1 MRIAI
6 TGSWRHEDAADW
18 GLHDGGDFFA
28 AARAIGA
35 ELVKLGH
42 RLVIAS
48 DAPHTADRAAVEG
61 AVEALPQDGVYDDP
75 VVDLLR
81 PDPDTFGELAARRPG
96 FFNAR
101 TAPANRRVVKLYQVH
116 LADAVLAIGGAAGT
130 LQAAIAAAVSG
141 RRIVPV
147 GAFGG
152 AAAQAVDVFE
162 ATAGRWGPHVPPH
175 ERLGPLALRWTPA
188 STELVL
194 RALGARHPRILIVHG
209 HDLESR
215 DALFRLLVEL
225 GLPRPIVMA
234 AQPELGRTLPQKFQD
249 LAEKVDAAIALV
261 TEDDLGRLRD
271 EAEAMLRGRARQN
284 VWVEVGWFWGKLGLA
299 RTMLLGKKG
308 VEMPSDLSGLL
319 VGEFDRSPVER
330 EEEICRWVES
340 LGWPRPT
347 RHPP

>member
-6 TGSWRHEDAADW
+6 TGSWREKDAAEW
-18 GLHDGGDFFA
+18 GLRDRDGFFR

-42 RLVIAS
+42 RLVVAT
-48 DAPHTADRAAVEG
+48 DAPHTADRAAVDG
-61 AVEALPQDGVYDDP
+61 AVEGLPRDGVYEEP

-81 PDPDTFGELAARRPG
+81 PDHEAFGDLAERRPG
-96 FFNAR
+96 FVNLR
-101 TAPANRRVVKLYQVH
+101 STPPNSQVTKLYQVH
-116 LADAVLAIGGAAGT
+116 LSDAVLAIGGADKT

-147 GAFGG
+147 GGFGG
-152 AAAQAVDVFE
+152 AAAQAVEVFE

-175 ERLGPLALRWTPA
+175 DRLGPLALRWTPA

-215 DALFRLLVEL
+215 DDLFRLLVEL
-225 GLPRPIVMA
+225 GLPQPIVMA

-261 TEDDLGRLRD
+261 TEDDLGRLRE
-271 EAEAMLRGRARQN
+271 EADAMLRGRARQN

-299 RTMLLGKKG
+299 RTMLLGRRG

-319 VGEFDRSPVER
+319 VGEFERSPVER
-330 EEEICRWVES
+330 ENEICQWVES
-340 LGWPRPT
+340 LGWPRPG
-347 RHPP
+347 RA